1 MILANIA
8 KPKVLV
14 LLQARA
20 VLVSIAAEMLLK
32 RPLRYLV
39 QITIS
44 VHALLA
50 TTVQAE
56 LKDLSK
62 FLAA

>member
-1 MILANIA
+1 M
-8 KPKVLV
+8 